1 MTRRSCAIYLT
12 GALSAQ
18 LLILGIA
25 LVVSQLFQ
33 TLIHGRLKKVNC
45 FLYILD
51 VKMLYCV

>member
-12 GALSAQ
+12 GAVSAQ

-33 TLIHGRLKKVNC
+33 TLIHDRLKKVNC
-45 FLYILD
+45 VLYILD
-51 VKMLYCV
+51 VKMIYCV